1 MTTNQAAWST
11 SPTAHPYRIQDASY
25 PTPGP
30 GEIVIK
36 NAAVAINPS
45 DWKIQ
50 TYGAPWLRS
59 WPFILGTDVAG
70 VVANVGPGV
79 RRFTKDQRVVA
90 YCHNL
95 GTGVS
100 ANSGFQLYTLVK
112 ETTAAGIPDAI
123 TFEEAAVLPQAIS
136 TAAAGLFLK
145 ESLDLPLPT
154 CDATASKPTSTTKS
168 ILIWGGASSVG
179 ATAIQ
184 LAVAAGLT
192 VITTA
197 SAHNHELVK
206 SLGAKEVFDY
216 RSPTVV
222 QDLAGVLASPGAEIV
237 GVLDAISETASF
249 ELVRAVLEALKGG
262 AAVRTICVLPYDNPT
277 AEFAPIFVSSNF
289 LTYESNKRVANGIWR
304 DFLSEAMGSGGL
316 KPKPDPEVVGHGLDA
331 IQNAVDILK
340 RGVSAK
346 KLVVT
351 L

>member
-1 MTTNQAAWST
+1 MPQNQAAWIT
-11 SPTAHPYRIQDASY
+11 APTEHPFRVQDAPY
-25 PTPGP
+25 PKPGP

-36 NAAVAINPS
+36 NAAVSINPA

-50 TYGAPWLRS
+50 TYGGPWLRT

-70 VVANVGPGV
+70 VVVDVGPGV
-79 RRFTKDQRVVA
+79 NRFTKDQRVVA

-95 GTGVS
+95 GTGNP

-112 ETTAAGIPDAI
+112 ETTVAKIPDSV
-123 TFEEAAVLPQAIS
+123 TFEEASVLPQAIS

-145 ESLDLPLPT
+145 ESLDLPIPPATGVQPT
-154 CDATASKPTSTTKS
+154 GKS

-179 ATAIQ
+179 ATTIQ

-206 SLGAKEVFDY
+206 SLGAKAVFDY

-222 QDLAGVLASPGAEIV
+222 EDVANALANTEFV
-237 GVLDAISETASF
+237 GVYDAISEPASF
-249 ELVRAVLEALKGG
+249 DTVRAVLDQLNADVK
-262 AAVRTICVLPYDNPT
+262 TICVSPYGQPT
-277 AEFAPIFVSSNF
+277 ERFAPIFISSNF
-289 LTYESNKRVANGIWR
+289 LTYDSNKHVADGVWR
-304 DFLSEAMGSGGL
+304 DFVSKALENGRL
-316 KPKPDPEVVGHGLDA
+316 KPKPHPEVIGKGLDA
-331 IQNAVDILK
+331 LQNGVDVLK
-340 RGVSAK
+340 KGVSAK
-346 KLVVT
+346 KIVVT